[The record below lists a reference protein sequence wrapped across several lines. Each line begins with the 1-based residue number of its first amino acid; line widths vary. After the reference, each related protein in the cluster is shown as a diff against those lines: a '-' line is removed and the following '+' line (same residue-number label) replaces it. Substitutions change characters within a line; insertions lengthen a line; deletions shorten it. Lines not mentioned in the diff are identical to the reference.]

1 MTRSDLGERLSVN
14 THTRPRRN
22 IPVITLGQQYRPK
35 HNLTKNIDSLFR
47 EYAGVIISGRYHMSC
62 ATRSYQ
68 CIRLPGLNYYFR
80 PWPYTA
86 RTFLR
91 VMLVAQRR
99 VTAEQY
105 LANPRSIASLI
116 DHTLLKPEAAESGIV
131 QLCREAREYGFKTV
145 CVNPCWV
152 DVARRELSNSS
163 VVVCTVIGFPLGAN
177 LSEVK
182 LNEARLALRQGAAEL
197 DMVQNVGALRSGNG
211 AFVGAEISSLA
222 NLTHAAGAI
231 LKVIIETSVLSEE
244 EKTVSCRLALAA
256 GADFVKTST
265 GFSAAGAT
273 ESDVRLM
280 RAAVGPS
287 IGVKASGGVRTLDA
301 LRRMVE
307 AGATRVGTSSGV
319 QILRDAAEPR
329 MSAASV
335 PAAGPDSY

>member
-1 MTRSDLGERLSVN
+1 
-14 THTRPRRN
+14 
-22 IPVITLGQQYRPK
+22 
-35 HNLTKNIDSLFR
+35 
-47 EYAGVIISGRYHMSC
+47 
-62 ATRSYQ
+62 
-68 CIRLPGLNYYFR
+68 
-80 PWPYTA
+80 
-86 RTFLR
+86 
-91 VMLVAQRR
+91 MLVAQRR

-116 DHTLLKPEAAESGIV
+116 DHTLLKPEAAESGII

-163 VVVCTVIGFPLGAN
+163 VLVCTVIGFPLGAN

-211 AFVGAEISSLA
+211 TFVAAEISSLA
-222 NLTHAAGAI
+222 NLAHAAGAI

-244 EKTVSCRLALAA
+244 EKTVSCRIALDA

-287 IGVKASGGVRTLDA
+287 IGVKAAGGVRTFDA

-307 AGATRVGTSSGV
+307 AGATRIGTSSGV

-335 PAAGPDSY
+335 TAARPDSY